1 MSNLYSVLLA
11 RFHLFPAV
19 KTHGM
24 SAIPRLALFT
34 SAHVH
39 DLIIVSST
47 LTGHAVTVPLTQ

>member
-11 RFHLFPAV
+11 RFHFFPAV

-39 DLIIVSST
+39 DLIIVTST
-47 LTGHAVTVPLTQ
+47 LSRRAVTVLLTQ

>member
-11 RFHLFPAV
+11 RFHLFPVV
-19 KTHGM
+19 KTQGM

-39 DLIIVSST
+39 NLIIVSST
-47 LTGHAVTVPLTQ
+47 LSGHAVAVPLTQ

>member
-11 RFHLFPAV
+11 RFHLFPVV

-24 SAIPRLALFT
+24 CAIPRLALFT

-39 DLIIVSST
+39 DLITVSST
-47 LTGHAVTVPLTQ
+47 LSRRAVTVQLTQ